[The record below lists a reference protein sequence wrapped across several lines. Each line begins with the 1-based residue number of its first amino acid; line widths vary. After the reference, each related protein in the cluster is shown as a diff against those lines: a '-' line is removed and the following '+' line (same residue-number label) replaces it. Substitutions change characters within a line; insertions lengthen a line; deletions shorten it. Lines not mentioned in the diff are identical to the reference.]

1 MNFAQQADAP
11 LNAEDF
17 AVWAWLLGRVGC
29 WDSDDNIIVSG
40 NNRDCSAFRRPAID
54 AA

>member
-1 MNFAQQADAP
+1 MSAAQPADAP
-11 LNAEDF
+11 PDAVDF
-17 AVWAWLLGRVGC
+17 AVGASLVGHADRWGR
-29 WDSDDNIIVSG
+29 DDNIIASG

>member
-1 MNFAQQADAP
+1 MSAAQPADAP
-11 LNAEDF
+11 PNAVDF
-17 AVWAWLLGRVGC
+17 AVGASLVGHTDR
-29 WDSDDNIIVSG
+29 WHSEDNIIVSG